1 MLIHFVVGAVPEAF
15 GASRYKGSTAGI
27 KALSCSMRV
36 SPEGCVDKN
45 SGGFLPLVAFII
57 FCHTDMAARGL

>member
-1 MLIHFVVGAVPEAF
+1 MLIHFVVGEAPGAL

-27 KALSCSMRV
+27 NALSCSMRV
-36 SPEGCVDKN
+36 APEGWVDKN

-57 FCHTDMAARGL
+57 FCHTEMAARGL